1 MPRAAWG
8 LAALLVVAGAIG
20 SAVAQSAPLAP
31 TGGPPPSARDDER
44 LGMPPPEPGTASRP
58 PNSAN
63 KLPPI
68 LGAPVR
74 PANTPPDYHENV
86 RVAGADRGD
95 PPVPLDRSGSHRT
108 SPGRPGE
115 DESRI
120 ERAGA
125 LGAPLDAKATL
136 PARAV
141 EPARKTYTPPAQ
153 DPVSDFL
160 GQRSTLREDERGS
173 KGSSGK
179 FGDRLHGL
187 FGHTEDWFKSDHVF
201 DQFISPVTNPFLFED
216 PRSLTEVRPIFMYQ
230 QVPGRQPD
238 MQGGNI
244 WFFGTQARLALTDR
258 WSIIFHKLGGL
269 SVNPGSGSIFDGRT
283 GFAELWLGPKYTFIR
298 NEEAGRVMAGGL
310 QFQAPVGNKDI
321 FQDTGSLSIVP
332 YLSYAENFG
341 RDWRVG
347 SVNAMLGTGWAFSV
361 NSQRSDYYYL
371 SAHLDLDVG
380 NCHHFYPLTELN
392 WIIYTSDGS
401 SRPIGSEG
409 RDLINFGGQAA
420 GNGMVT
426 WAIGARY
433 KISESAQLGAAF
445 ELPIAGPRDLFQ
457 YRFTLDFILR
467 Y

>member
-1 MPRAAWG
+1 MPRGAWL
-8 LAALLVVAGAIG
+8 LAALVFAIG
-20 SAVAQSAPLAP
+20 APASAQPLP
-31 TGGPPPSARDDER
+31 PSGGPPSNESER
-44 LGMPPPEPGTASRP
+44 LGTPPPEPTSAEAHRP
-58 PNSAN
+58 SPPVRSG
-63 KLPPI
+63 KLPQI

-74 PANTPPDYHENV
+74 AGTPEQSENV
-86 RVAGADRGD
+86 RVAGVDRGD
-95 PPVPLDRSGSHRT
+95 PPVRPEPPGSMRS
-108 SPGRPGE
+108 SPGRP
-115 DESRI
+115 DEGSRV
-120 ERAGA
+120 ERVGA
-125 LGAPLDAKATL
+125 LGAPIDANRTV

-141 EPARKTYTPPAQ
+141 ETARTTHAPPAH
-153 DPVSDFL
+153 DSVNDFL
-160 GQRSTLREDERGS
+160 DTRSTLREREREAADKAS
-173 KGSSGK
+173 NKI
-179 FGDRLHGL
+179 GDHLHNILGNS
-187 FGHTEDWFKSDHVF
+187 DSWFRSDHVF
-201 DQFISPVTNPFLFED
+201 DGFISPVTNPFLFED

-238 MQGGNI
+238 VNGGNI
-244 WFFGTQARLALTDR
+244 WWWGTQARLAFTDR
-258 WSIIFHKLGGL
+258 WSVVMHKLGGI
-269 SVNPGSGSIFDGRT
+269 SVNPGSASVFDGSN
-283 GFAELWLGPKYTFIR
+283 GFSEFWIGPKYTFIR
-298 NEEAGRVMAGGL
+298 NEEAGRLMATGV
-310 QFQAPVGNKDI
+310 QFQGGVGSKEV

-332 YLSYAENFG
+332 YLSYAENFLRDG
-341 RDWRVG
+341 RFG

-380 NCHHFYPLTELN
+380 NCHRFYPLTELN
-392 WIIYTSDGS
+392 WIIYTSNGS